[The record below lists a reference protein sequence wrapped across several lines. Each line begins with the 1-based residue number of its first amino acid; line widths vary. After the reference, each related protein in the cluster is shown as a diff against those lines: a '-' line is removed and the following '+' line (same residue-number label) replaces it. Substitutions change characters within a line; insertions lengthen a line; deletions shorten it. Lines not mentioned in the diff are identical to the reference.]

1 MSRSPAYAEWHDHAN
16 GVHPSDNLRDWLT
29 DRVSLTYKLMAHCQ
43 QFRVQRLRQQ
53 RAICLAD
60 EWQEIGLP
68 RRLQVQ
74 ERDVLLRCDGRPMV
88 FGHTVLALAATTTEW
103 PFFSTLG
110 ERSLGSTLFGDPL
123 VARGQLQ
130 FARLYRSHPLVQ
142 RMCAAT
148 GSDDFAYPLWARRS
162 TFRRKTGVML
172 VTEVFF
178 PEIGQLRRVR
188 PDQKKMATAT
198 LHAPG
203 SGRGDSRQQPAAR
216 QAHSIDA
223 ATQQALLAA
232 VSSAIH
238 T

>member
-1 MSRSPAYAEWHDHAN
+1 MPRSRTCAQWHDHAN
-16 GVHPSDNLRDWLT
+16 GVHPSENLRDWLT

-53 RAICLAD
+53 RALCLAD
-60 EWQEIGLP
+60 EWQRIALP

-74 ERDVLLRCDGRPMV
+74 ERDVLLRCDDRPMV
-88 FGHTVLALAATTTEW
+88 LGHTVVALDATTTEW

-110 ERSLGSTLFGDPL
+110 ERSLGTTLFGDPL

-130 FARLYRSHPLVQ
+130 FARLYHDHPLVR

-148 GSDDFAYPLWARRS
+148 GVDGFTYPLWARRS

-178 PEIGQLRRVR
+178 PEIEQLRRVR
-188 PDQKKMATAT
+188 PDPKVMPSPA
-198 LHAPG
+198 APG
-203 SGRGDSRQQPAAR
+203 LSSQIVPTFQQT
-216 QAHSIDA
+216 SFDA
-223 ATQQALLAA
+223 ATELAA
-232 VSSAIH
+232 VSSEIH

>member
-1 MSRSPAYAEWHDHAN
+1 MPRSRTYAKWHDHAN

-53 RAICLAD
+53 RALCLAD
-60 EWQEIGLP
+60 EWQRIELP

-74 ERDVLLRCDGRPMV
+74 ERDVLLRCGDRPMV
-88 FGHTVLALAATTTEW
+88 LGHTVVALDATTTEW

-110 ERSLGSTLFGDPL
+110 ERSLGTTLFGDPL

-130 FARLYRSHPLVQ
+130 FARLDHDHPLVQ
-142 RMCAAT
+142 RMRAAT
-148 GSDDFAYPLWARRS
+148 GADGFAYPLWARRS

-178 PEIGQLRRVR
+178 PEIEQLQRVR
-188 PDQKKMATAT
+188 PDSKAMASPAASGFSRQIVPAYQQHSFDATA
-198 LHAPG
+198 
-203 SGRGDSRQQPAAR
+203 Q
-216 QAHSIDA
+216 
-223 ATQQALLAA
+223 LAA
-232 VSSAIH
+232 VSSGIH